1 MALRAVLVTGGAS
14 GLGRATAL
22 RLAATGRYGV
32 VIADL
37 KNEGTLPNNVVF
49 APTDVGSCV
58 RTKCQSSYFHLEVV
72 KIC

>member
-49 APTDVGSCV
+49 APTDV
-58 RTKCQSSYFHLEVV
+58 SSSLFASKMSKQLLSP
-72 KIC
+72 